1 MITADMGGIDAAG
14 RTLRRMLRSRG
25 LGPATGLARAGGR
38 QQQGEE
44 RGTTSHQ
51 RLARAMTSPK
61 RAHASHARPNSPLA
75 QRRLIEPSAV
85 FTLLY
90 MLPNSSQHD
99 PNGQRNPYA
108 QAQQYAPGYS
118 GDPRA
123 QLAAGVDQ
131 FMTRV
136 NTWMAAGVGITGLV
150 AFVISLNEALVFT
163 LLATPLKW
171 VVFLAPLA
179 FVWIFASRVH
189 TMKPSTATGL
199 FLFYAALNGVSF
211 SAIFIVYSLGSIAT
225 VFAITTIMYGSLSLW
240 GFVTKRDL
248 SAWGKFLFM
257 GLVGMLIS
265 GLFFMF
271 VPGVMGSTVYLIYNV
286 IGVLLF
292 SALTAYDTQKI
303 KQMYLMN
310 GGAGNLAILGA
321 LELYLDFINLFLFL
335 LRLFGGS
342 RD

>member
-1 MITADMGGIDAAG
+1 MHMQ
-14 RTLRRMLRSRG
+14 
-25 LGPATGLARAGGR
+25 P
-38 QQQGEE
+38 
-44 RGTTSHQ
+44 H
-51 RLARAMTSPK
+51 
-61 RAHASHARPNSPLA
+61 
-75 QRRLIEPSAV
+75 
-85 FTLLY
+85 
-90 MLPNSSQHD
+90 SSQHD
-99 PNGQRNPYA
+99 PYGQRNPYA
-108 QAQQYAPGYS
+108 QSQQYAPGIS

-123 QLAAGVDQ
+123 QLASGVDQ

-136 NTWMAAGVGITGLV
+136 NVWMAAGVGVTGLV
-150 AFVISLNEALVFT
+150 AFIISLNEALVFT
-163 LLATPLKW
+163 LLATPLRW

-199 FLFYAALNGVSF
+199 FLTYAALNGVSF

-225 VFAITTIMYGSLSLW
+225 VFAITTIMYGSLAMW
-240 GFVTKRDL
+240 GFATKRDL

-257 GLVGMLIS
+257 ALIGMIIS

-271 VPGVMGSTVYLIYNV
+271 VPGMMGSTAYLIYNV

>member
-1 MITADMGGIDAAG
+1 
-14 RTLRRMLRSRG
+14 
-25 LGPATGLARAGGR
+25 
-38 QQQGEE
+38 
-44 RGTTSHQ
+44 
-51 RLARAMTSPK
+51 
-61 RAHASHARPNSPLA
+61 
-75 QRRLIEPSAV
+75 V
-85 FTLLY
+85 FTLLH
-90 MLPNSSQHD
+90 MQPHPSQHD

-123 QLAAGVDQ
+123 QLASGVDQ

-136 NTWMAAGVGITGLV
+136 NTWMAAGVGVTGLV
-150 AFVISLNEALVFT
+150 AFIVSLNEALVFT
-163 LLATPLKW
+163 LLMTPLKW
-171 VVFLAPLA
+171 VVFLAPIA

-199 FLFYAALNGVSF
+199 FLAYAALNGLSF

-225 VFAITTIMYGSLSLW
+225 VFAITTIMYGSLALW
-240 GFVTKRDL
+240 GFATKRDL

-257 GLVGMLIS
+257 ALIGMLVS
-265 GLFFMF
+265 GLFFMI
-271 VPGVMGSTVYLIYNV
+271 VPGMMGETVYLVYNV

-303 KQMYLMN
+303 KQLYLMN

-321 LELYLDFINLFLFL
+321 LTLYLDFINLFLFL

-342 RD
+342 KD